1 MPTLPAGSALGRGA
15 NAEPLEVLR
24 WQRLGPFER
33 LPRRGGGRRA
43 PRAPSGLLLQSF
55 FAGAGCGPGERT
67 QRQIHRGRLGEV
79 RAGASGWRWTPSPP
93 WRARGGA
100 RGGAAGGGPGAG
112 SRKSRG
118 APSCCVQLAV

>member
-55 FAGAGCGPGERT
+55 FAGAGCGPGEPSALARAV
-67 QRQIHRGRLGEV
+67 RRGRPCS
-79 RAGASGWRWTPSPP
+79 AASEGPARPP
-93 WRARGGA
+93 VF
-100 RGGAAGGGPGAG
+100 
-112 SRKSRG
+112 RG
-118 APSCCVQLAV
+118 APRAAAPSGLHPRALGPPSS